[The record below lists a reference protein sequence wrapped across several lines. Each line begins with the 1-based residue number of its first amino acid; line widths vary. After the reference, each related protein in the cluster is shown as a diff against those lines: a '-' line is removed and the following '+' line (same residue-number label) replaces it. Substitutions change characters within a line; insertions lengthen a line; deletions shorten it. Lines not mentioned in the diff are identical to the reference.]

1 MNSTSIIYFTCL
13 ICLLFFDTTT
23 ALASPASRKVS
34 IVTGANGYL
43 GREIVH
49 NLLGYR
55 IPIDNGDDKI
65 ICLVR
70 QRRVEEEKRYWN
82 SIAQKNPLPRG
93 CEVKVMAYDMLDGGE
108 TLLDAL
114 DHAFKDCSS
123 SADIGND
130 AETDTDVDTEC
141 CVYHLASVFSP
152 VDDHRQMALDN
163 VKGAED
169 VIKAV
174 AKLPSRKTKVV
185 FTSSMAAV
193 RGSGQTPRNG
203 KWYTHE
209 DWNTVSELGANWGAS
224 YQWSKAESEKRSWEL
239 ANKHSIPFVALCP
252 AFIFGP
258 PADGTQSNSYS
269 LTIVR
274 SWIQGDSSVQS
285 RLCVDVRD
293 VARAHVLAG
302 NNAPPSILGQRI
314 ILSRE
319 ARIPSQDL
327 AEELK
332 RIAKETGV
340 GDPYGI
346 SYDADFDG
354 GAIKIGER
362 EVECVERA
370 NELLGG
376 LEFRSPKE
384 TLADMAIAL
393 LEMEK

>member
-1 MNSTSIIYFTCL
+1 MNPTTIIYFTCS
-13 ICLLFFDTTT
+13 ICLLLFGTTT
-23 ALASPASRKVS
+23 SALASPNSRKVS

-55 IPIDNGDDKI
+55 IPIDNSDDKI

-70 QRRVEEEKRYWN
+70 QRRVEEEKRYWK
-82 SIAQKNPLPRG
+82 SIAQKIPSPHG

-108 TLLDAL
+108 TLLNAL
-114 DHAFKDCSS
+114 NHAFKDCSS
-123 SADIGND
+123 AVIGDDAD
-130 AETDTDVDTEC
+130 TDVDVDTEC

-209 DWNTVSELGANWGAS
+209 DWNTVSELGANWGSS

-252 AFIFGP
+252 SFIFGP

-274 SWIQGDSSVQS
+274 SWIRGDSSVQS

-302 NNAPPSILGQRI
+302 NAHTVLGQRV

-327 AEELK
+327 ADELK

-340 GDPYGI
+340 GDPDAI

-354 GAIKIGER
+354 GAIVIGER

-370 NELLGG
+370 NTLLGG

-393 LEMEK
+393 LEMER